1 MNYLEYRFDVLPSTQ
16 DFLREKRGEGQ
27 DMLAV
32 AVKQSGG
39 KGTNDRSYECAKG
52 GLWLS
57 YLHFHQDTPARDAFL
72 MMARAAVAVCKT
84 LEEYGLTPQIKW
96 ANDVL
101 VGGKK
106 VCGVLTE
113 NVLSGDKIT
122 STLWGIGINANNPLS
137 ASISGFATTLS
148 ACLKGYVAVA
158 PLERRLLFHLM
169 NEFTFEEY
177 KNRLAF
183 LGEEVAF
190 VQGEKR
196 FAATFLGV
204 TDCGEVL
211 LEIDGQQRRF
221 AYGEIAFAKKDER
234 E

>member
-1 MNYLEYRFDVLPSTQ
+1 
-16 DFLREKRGEGQ
+16 
-27 DMLAV
+27 
-32 AVKQSGG
+32 
-39 KGTNDRSYECAKG
+39 
-52 GLWLS
+52 
-57 YLHFHQDTPARDAFL
+57 
-72 MMARAAVAVCKT
+72 
-84 LEEYGLTPQIKW
+84 
-96 ANDVL
+96 
-101 VGGKK
+101 
-106 VCGVLTE
+106 
-113 NVLSGDKIT
+113 
-122 STLWGIGINANNPLS
+122 
-137 ASISGFATTLS
+137 
-148 ACLKGYVAVA
+148 
-158 PLERRLLFHLM
+158 M

>member
-1 MNYLEYRFDVLPSTQ
+1 
-16 DFLREKRGEGQ
+16 
-27 DMLAV
+27 
-32 AVKQSGG
+32 
-39 KGTNDRSYECAKG
+39 
-52 GLWLS
+52 
-57 YLHFHQDTPARDAFL
+57 

-158 PLERRLLFHLM
+158 PLERRFLFHLM
-169 NEFTFEEY
+169 NEFTFEEYAFLVAKENTKLLEQINTALEKLKEY